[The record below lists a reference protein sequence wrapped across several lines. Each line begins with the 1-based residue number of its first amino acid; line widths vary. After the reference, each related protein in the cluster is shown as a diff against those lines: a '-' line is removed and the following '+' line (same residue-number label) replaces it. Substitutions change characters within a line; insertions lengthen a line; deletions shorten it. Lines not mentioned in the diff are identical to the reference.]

1 MYVTLFVTIPRLL
14 SAAVCPIEKRRIK
27 FLLYLLHIF
36 LNERNAMRK
45 NCVNGV
51 LLSVVLLLLC
61 TALSEQTAVAGDERN
76 FLWKVQSKT
85 NTVYLLGSVH
95 FMKKEIY
102 PLHKQIEDAF
112 QRADILVVEADIN
125 DMSRIDLQKMLGS
138 SFYFEGDSLERHI
151 SSETFERVK
160 KAFDEFGMPSLL
172 ITRQKPWFL
181 ALTLTSLKLAQLG
194 FDPAYGIDV
203 HFLNATSGKKKIN
216 ELESIDY
223 QIDLLS
229 GFSDGEQEAFLRY
242 TLNDLNSL
250 EKNTDALINAWENGD
265 VRGMES
271 IIEKNIHNDST
282 AAAMYDKLLYTRNR
296 NMVSKMTE
304 YLQTRETYFVIVG
317 AGHLVGEKGIVE
329 ILKKRG
335 YQVRQL

>member
-1 MYVTLFVTIPRLL
+1 MFL
-14 SAAVCPIEKRRIK
+14 SD
-27 FLLYLLHIF
+27 
-36 LNERNAMRK
+36 RNAMRK
-45 NCVNGV
+45 NCINGV

-61 TALSEQTAVAGDERN
+61 IALSEQAAVAGDGKN

-102 PLHKQIEDAF
+102 PLNKQIEDAF
-112 QRADILVVEADIN
+112 QHSDVLVVEADIN
-125 DMSRIDLQKMLGS
+125 DVSRLDLQKMLGS
-138 SFYFEGDSLERHI
+138 AFYFEGDSLEKHI
-151 SSETFERVK
+151 SPETLERVK
-160 KAFDEFGMPSLL
+160 KEFDELGMPSLL
-172 ITRQKPWFL
+172 IATQKPWFL
-181 ALTLTSLKLAQLG
+181 ALTLTSLKLVQSG

-203 HFLNATSGKKKIN
+203 HFLNAASGKKKIK

-229 GFSDGEQEAFLRY
+229 GFSDSEQEAFLLY
-242 TLNDLNSL
+242 TLNDMNSF
-250 EKNTDALINAWENGD
+250 
-265 VRGMES
+265 
-271 IIEKNIHNDST
+271 EKNIDILITAWQDGDVGAMESVIGQGVKDDR
-282 AAAMYDKLLYTRNR
+282 AAASMYDKLIYARNR
-296 NMVSKMTE
+296 NMARKMEDFLKTN
-304 YLQTRETYFVIVG
+304 ETYFVIVG